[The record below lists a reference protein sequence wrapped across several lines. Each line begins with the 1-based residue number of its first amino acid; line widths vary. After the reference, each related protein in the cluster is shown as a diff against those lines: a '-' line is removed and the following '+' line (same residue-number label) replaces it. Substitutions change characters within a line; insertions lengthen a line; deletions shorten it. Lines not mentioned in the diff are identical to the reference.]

1 MSYNS
6 NTVTDLIIALANQ
19 IKSSG
24 STNEDGRIK
33 AMILTKLQE
42 AELLSLVLMKTDEK
56 SL

>member
-6 NTVTDLIIALANQ
+6 NTVTDLILDLANQ

-42 AELLSLVLMKTDEK
+42 AELLSLVLIKTDEK
-56 SL
+56 